1 MPNFIEIIRAIKKV
15 LLRVSLENRRNNRLD
30 MISFVPGFGCDHG
43 GVK

>member
-15 LLRVSLENRRNNRLD
+15 LLKVSLENWRNNRHD
-30 MISFVPGFGCDHG
+30 MISFVPGFGYDHG